1 MKQEDK
7 IAAART
13 LLDSQLVT
21 LLMDELE
28 AVAVNGCVHAPI
40 TDHDAR
46 AAFAAEV
53 RAIRNLRGK
62 LKALVAQANSEG
74 VSAPA

>member
-1 MKQEDK
+1 MTEEDK

-13 LLDSQLVT
+13 LLDSQLVA
-21 LLMDELE
+21 LLMSELE
-28 AVAVNGCVHAPI
+28 TVAVNGCVFAKM

-62 LKALVAQANSEG
+62 LMALAGQANSEG
-74 VSAPA
+74 KDAPA

>member
-1 MKQEDK
+1 M
-7 IAAART
+7 
-13 LLDSQLVT
+13 
-21 LLMDELE
+21 
-28 AVAVNGCVHAPI
+28 

-62 LKALVAQANSEG
+62 LMALAGQANSEG
-74 VSAPA
+74 KDAPA

>member
-7 IAAART
+7 INAART

-28 AVAVNGCVHAPI
+28 TVAVNGCVHAAI

-62 LKALVAQANSEG
+62 LRALVAQANSEG
-74 VSAPA
+74 KAAPA